1 VADDVRRC
9 ASLEGPGRAAIFAAG
24 PEIFHL
30 PNRVD
35 LAALASAKGN
45 RMPSVISSSSVVVA
59 PRNNLTELKRI
70 DAAVSGHLDAMV
82 QSAVS
87 IREAAAHIVVAGVLM
102 TEIMNADLTAWEEFV
117 QPFQF
122 RVKGEYRAYREIASV
137 LLRGFTK
144 ELQGDG
150 SLPLRSVSRDQVC
163 RYGAAIAVAHRW
175 FAEGCTDPDKLAER
189 IVKNGGVWELAKQ
202 HTQQREIA
210 RLTSTEPSEQTQ
222 DQPVRLT
229 VGRPLVPILIL
240 VLPDG
245 SHRPVPQELAE
256 PVIAQVLH

>member
-1 VADDVRRC
+1 
-9 ASLEGPGRAAIFAAG
+9 
-24 PEIFHL
+24 
-30 PNRVD
+30 
-35 LAALASAKGN
+35 
-45 RMPSVISSSSVVVA
+45 MPSLNSSSSVVVA
-59 PRNNLTELKRI
+59 PRNNLAELKRI
-70 DAAVSGHLDAMV
+70 DAAVSRHLDAMV

-117 QPFQF
+117 QPFQIS
-122 RVKGEYRAYREIASV
+122 VKGEHRAYREIASV

-144 ELQGDG
+144 ELQGNG
-150 SLPLRSVSRDQVC
+150 SLPLRTVSRDQVC

-175 FAEGCTDPDKLAER
+175 FAEGCTDPDKLAVR

-202 HTQQREIA
+202 HAQQREIN
-210 RLTSTEPSEQTQ
+210 RLTSTEPG
-222 DQPVRLT
+222 DQVRPPPVRLT
-229 VGRPLVPILIL
+229 VDRPLVPTLILI
-240 VLPDG
+240 LPDG